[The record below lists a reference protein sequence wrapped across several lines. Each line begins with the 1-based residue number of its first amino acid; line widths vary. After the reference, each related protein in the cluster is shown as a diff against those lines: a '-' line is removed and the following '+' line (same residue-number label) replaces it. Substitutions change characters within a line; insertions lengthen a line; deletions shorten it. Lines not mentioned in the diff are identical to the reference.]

1 MSEIFKML
9 SVYQAADKICCP
21 VMGLSHTTL
30 HLFFF
35 IFCYQKKRLC
45 KKSALAFEVIVSQ
58 IPVFCCQTGFSSA
71 SMNFYQTKTVCF
83 SAASLLFA
91 KDTLDS
97 MVLNEASFGFI
108 CLHVSIVAQY
118 FVELTFL

>member
-1 MSEIFKML
+1 MYPKFQFSIVKLVFQVLAWIFTR
-9 SVYQAADKICCP
+9 Q
-21 VMGLSHTTL
+21 
-30 HLFFF
+30 
-35 IFCYQKKRLC
+35 
-45 KKSALAFEVIVSQ
+45 
-58 IPVFCCQTGFSSA
+58 
-71 SMNFYQTKTVCF
+71 KTVCF